1 MLTAPGLLGAACVIV
16 RRKPCLCR
24 TKAASVGGLFHPR
37 MSLIRLILPLCGRVT
52 LNQGASMSERS
63 VYLLD
68 QADKCQWQARRIMD
82 DETQAQL
89 LKMAAEY
96 IKRAAE
102 IESRD

>member
-1 MLTAPGLLGAACVIV
+1 
-16 RRKPCLCR
+16 
-24 TKAASVGGLFHPR
+24 
-37 MSLIRLILPLCGRVT
+37 
-52 LNQGASMSERS
+52 MSERS
-63 VYLLD
+63 VYLRD

-102 IESRD
+102 IESKE